1 MTTQPDPA
9 GGDPPP
15 RHRAEIAARIAAPLT
30 NEDRFGTG
38 PLAELRR
45 LDPNGALAEPTL
57 HRLLARHTT
66 EREVGETG
74 FPAWALVIHAAAL
87 AAPDHLSFPRR
98 EDEPA
103 ENGAE
108 ARAAFWAERSRRAQ
122 RQFGRDLFEAGV
134 SERRFSI
141 LLDAT
146 ADELRIVMPRIVR
159 LLVGAGK
166 RLPVLAVAD
175 LVASARHL
183 EDPWAQSVR
192 HRIARGY
199 YRAEAGPKPD
209 ARPGSET
216 APSSSSPGE
225 TA

>member
-15 RHRAEIAARIAAPLT
+15 RRIAEIAARIAAPLT
-30 NEDRFGTG
+30 HEDRFGAG

-45 LDPNGALAEPTL
+45 LDPSGALAEPTL
-57 HRLLARHTT
+57 HRLLARHTFET
-66 EREVGETG
+66 EVGEAG
-74 FPAWALVIHAAAL
+74 FPAWALVIHALAL

-98 EDEPA
+98 EDEPP
-103 ENGAE
+103 ETDAE
-108 ARAAFWAERSRRAQ
+108 ARGRFWAERSRHAQ
-122 RQFGRDLFEAGV
+122 RQLGRALFEAGL

-146 ADELRIVMPRIVR
+146 ADDLRVALPRTVR
-159 LLVGAGK
+159 FLVSAGK

-175 LVASARHL
+175 LVASARYP
-183 EDPWAQSVR
+183 EDEWAQSVR

-199 YRAEAGPKPD
+199 YRAEATAESD
-209 ARPGSET
+209 T

>member
-1 MTTQPDPA
+1 VTTQPDPA

-15 RHRAEIAARIAAPLT
+15 RRRAEIAARIAAPLLH
-30 NEDRFGTG
+30 EDSFGTG

-45 LDPNGALAEPTL
+45 LDPNGALAEATL

-74 FPAWALVIHAAAL
+74 FPAWALIVHAAAL
-87 AAPDHLSFPRR
+87 AAPDHLSLPRR

-103 ENGAE
+103 GNDPE
-108 ARAAFWAERSRRAQ
+108 ARARFWAERSRHAQ
-122 RQFGRDLFEAGV
+122 GRFGRALFEAGL

-146 ADELRIVMPRIVR
+146 ADELPVALPRAVR
-159 LLVGAGK
+159 FLVGAGQ

-183 EDPWAQSVR
+183 EDEWAQSVR

-199 YRAEAGPKPD
+199 YRAEKAE
-209 ARPGSET
+209 SET
-216 APSSSSPGE
+216 TPSVPSPGE